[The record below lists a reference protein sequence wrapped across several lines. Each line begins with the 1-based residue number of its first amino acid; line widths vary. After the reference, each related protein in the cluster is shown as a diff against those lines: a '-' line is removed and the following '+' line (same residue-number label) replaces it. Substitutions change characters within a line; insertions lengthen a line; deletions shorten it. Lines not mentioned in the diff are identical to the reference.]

1 MRRRR
6 HDRKLAWL
14 EQALPLPDL
23 SRRELDALGAAA
35 DRANVR
41 PGTVIARQG
50 EIGREA
56 FLVVDG
62 EVEIIRDGVPVAR
75 LGAGEIVGELALLG
89 DWYRTADIVAVT
101 DVEVVVFDVRSF
113 GTALQASPG
122 LRRHVDAA
130 AEAHTA
136 A

>member
-89 DWYRTADIVAVT
+89 EWYRTADIVAVT